1 MMEWKSEYSV
11 GIREID
17 EEHKVL
23 LGCIARLDAAKDDR
37 QRDVAVYYALGELD
51 EYVRVHFTV
60 EEVIMRV
67 FGYPGRDAHVR
78 AHRSFAEYVKS
89 MQKAALKRDTRDEIT
104 AFLKDWLVNHIMSAD
119 RQYAEFLRA
128 QVADPERRPGPG
140 RASLERAD
148 AYSIGIPELDE
159 QHQALLE
166 CVTRLTDAKDEQ
178 QRDLAVFFT
187 LREFDHYARVHF
199 AVEEALMRLF
209 AYPGIDTHK
218 REHTGFVEYVESM
231 QKLVLQRDVRDE
243 LILFLQDW
251 LAKHVRGEDRNY
263 ADYLLAN
270 TSRLAGKL

>member
-1 MMEWKSEYSV
+1 MEWKSEYSV

-17 EEHKVL
+17 EEHKLL
-23 LGCIARLDAAKDDR
+23 LGYIARLDAAREDR

-89 MQKAALKRDTRDEIT
+89 MQKAALKRDTRDEIS
-104 AFLKDWLVNHIMSAD
+104 AFLKDWLVNHIMAAD
-119 RQYAEFLRA
+119 RQYADFLRA
-128 QVADPERRPGPG
+128 RVTDPERRLSPG
-140 RASLERAD
+140 RALPEGANGY
-148 AYSIGIPELDE
+148 AIGIPELDE
-159 QHQALLE
+159 QHQVLLE
-166 CVTRLTDAKDEQ
+166 CVTRLTDARDAQ
-178 QRDLAVFFT
+178 QRELAVFFT

-199 AVEEALMRLF
+199 AVEEALMRMF
-209 AYPGIDTHK
+209 DYPGIDAHV
-218 REHTGFVEYVESM
+218 REHAGFVEHVESM

-243 LILFLQDW
+243 LFLFLQDW